1 MNALKHGLRASTRII
16 CGEDPAHYAALQVGV
31 YEEFGPQNAYQRAL
45 ADEVVDYLWWCSRC
59 KRVEAGLLTSDL
71 SDQIGV
77 IQPLMQLIKYLHEVS
92 DKQFHEM
99 LALYRYF
106 NNSSGEF
113 EADPP
118 VGNSP
123 RIEKAL
129 NLVRP
134 QPESLGARNDGYS
147 KIHREGDNLEQD
159 GDSALEAAL
168 EDGDEG
174 QTRKVDPIALS
185 FSRNERFFLTLARY
199 GTSRHNKFV
208 AAVQE
213 LRRCSES

>member
-1 MNALKHGLRASTRII
+1 MKIRLITPLYRF
-16 CGEDPAHYAALQVGV
+16 GV

-59 KRVEAGLLTSDL
+59 KRVEAGLLTGES
-71 SDQIGV
+71 SDQIGG

-123 RIEKAL
+123 ESRKHLTWCDPSLKAWARATMVTPRSTAKATTS
-129 NLVRP
+129 NRMET
-134 QPESLGARNDGYS
+134 QP
-147 KIHREGDNLEQD
+147 
-159 GDSALEAAL
+159 
-168 EDGDEG
+168 
-174 QTRKVDPIALS
+174 
-185 FSRNERFFLTLARY
+185 
-199 GTSRHNKFV
+199 
-208 AAVQE
+208 
-213 LRRCSES
+213 